1 MKTAAFIAEQLEQMD
16 GIEVQRP
23 TTTSVVGR
31 LKGRKG
37 SGKTIAMRADID
49 GLPIQEETG
58 LDFASKVP
66 GKMHACGHD
75 GHTSILLG
83 TAAILSSIQDELK
96 GEYVFIFQHAE
107 EVPPGGARELVAAGV
122 LTGVDYVLG
131 MHLWSTV
138 PVGEIQITEGPMSA
152 ASDIFDLVIRG
163 KSGHA
168 SQPNESIDAL
178 AIGAQIITNL
188 QHITSRTLNPLDSGV
203 VSITRFHS
211 GDAYNVIPDRAEI
224 GGSVRAL
231 TNEVRET
238 IRLHIDRISQFIAAA
253 HGAEAEL
260 SYQYGYDPVVNEAEL
275 TSRIFAHTTR
285 FFSEFQVVK
294 VPPMLGG
301 EDFSAYSNVVP
312 GCYVGIG
319 AMKKRDGIFYPHHHP
334 LFEIDESAFKIGMQ
348 YFVSTA
354 LFLNLE

>member
-1 MKTAAFIAEQLEQMD
+1 MNTAAFIAEQLEQIE
-16 GIEVQRP
+16 GIEVSRP
-23 TTTSVVGR
+23 TATSVVGR
-31 LKGRKG
+31 LKGENG
-37 SGKTIAMRADID
+37 PGKTIAMRADID

-58 LDFASKVP
+58 VDFASKVP

-75 GHTSILLG
+75 GHTSMLLG
-83 TAAILSSIQDELK
+83 TATILSSLRTELK

-122 LTGVDYVLG
+122 LENVDYVLG

-168 SQPNESIDAL
+168 SKPDESIDAL

-188 QHITSRTLNPLDSGV
+188 QHITSRTLSPLESGV
-203 VSITRFHS
+203 VSVTRFHS

-231 TNEVRET
+231 TPEVRES
-238 IRLHIDRISQFIAAA
+238 IRFQLERISQFLAAA

-260 SYQYGYDPVVNEAEL
+260 SYQYGYDPVVNEVDL
-275 TSRIFAHTTR
+275 TSRIFEHATR
-285 FFSEFQVVK
+285 FFPELQVVK

-301 EDFSAYSNVVP
+301 EDFSAYTNEVP
-312 GCYVGIG
+312 GCYVGVG
-319 AMKKRDGIFYPHHHP
+319 AMKKRDGVYYPHHHP
-334 LFEIDESAFKIGMQ
+334 QFEIDESAFKIGIQ

-354 LFLNLE
+354 LFLNLQ